1 LSSTTASPS
10 DADVERLRKRLDR
23 ERLARLQGEAIAEKT
38 TRELYEKQRELQLL
52 EAIAAAANEASTVE
66 EAMQAAVVSICG
78 YTGWPVGHAYLL
90 ADDNRRLI
98 STAIWHLAEPDR
110 FSAFRD
116 ITEATSFEAGVGLPG
131 RVLASGNPAWIMDVN
146 LDDNFPR
153 AQQAKNIGIKA
164 GFGFPVRS
172 GSEVMAVLEF
182 FATKALEPNDQLLTT
197 MDSIGTQ
204 LGRVIERRRW
214 EKALMASEQQY
225 RLLFERNQAGVY
237 RTTLHGEVL
246 ACNVALAR
254 MLGLSSPEEVLVTSA
269 LQYYWDPK
277 ERERFLAQLQ
287 EVGSVANFELQ
298 LRRQDGTEM
307 WILEN
312 ANLLP
317 AKNGS
322 DPVIEGTMVDITER
336 KRAEEM
342 ARHMAYHDYLTGLP
356 NRALFDDRLSVALA
370 QAKRHDEGLALMS
383 LDLDRF
389 KLFNDTLGHAT
400 GDTIIKAVAG
410 RLSRVVRGGDTVA
423 RVGGDE
429 FLLLLTSVED
439 GDSGAKIA
447 QKVLRIFDRPFRVEG
462 LDLHGTASIGISL
475 YPHDG
480 DDGEALMRNADAA
493 MYRAKETGRNN
504 YQLYAPAM
512 NVRAAER
519 LTLENDMRAGLKRR
533 EFEVFYQPQVNI
545 ETGRIVG
552 TEALVRW
559 NHPSRGVLG
568 PNEFIPL
575 AEETG
580 LIVHL
585 GEWVLRNACRQVR
598 GWHKRG
604 LPDVR
609 LAVNISMRQF
619 QRREFVDT
627 VRAILLET
635 GLEPRL
641 LELEITESIAM
652 QDEEQTIA
660 TLRRLRDLG
669 VRISIDDFGTGYSSL
684 KYLKDM
690 PIDALKIDQ
699 SFVRDLTT
707 NVNDAA
713 IAINI
718 IAIAHSLQLS
728 VIAEGVETGEQLD
741 FLKTKRCDEF
751 QGYLCKKPIPA
762 ASFVKLLADQTMGSP
777 AVFRSSRPI

>member
-1 LSSTTASPS
+1 LSGSTTSS
-10 DADVERLRKRLDR
+10 DAELGRLRKRLER
-23 ERLARLQGEAIAEKT
+23 EKIARLQGEAIAESS
-38 TRELYEKQRELQLL
+38 TRQLYEKQRELQLT
-52 EAIAAAANEASTVE
+52 ETIAAAANEASAVE
-66 EAMQAAVVSICG
+66 EAMQAAVTSICR

-90 ADDNRRLI
+90 SEDQRRLV
-98 STAIWHLAEPDR
+98 STTIWHLSEPDR
-110 FSAFRD
+110 FAAFRD
-116 ITEATSFEAGVGLPG
+116 ITEATNFERGVGLPG

-153 AQQAKNIGIKA
+153 AKQAENTGIKA

-172 GSEVMAVLEF
+172 GSEVTAVLEF
-182 FATKALEPNDQLLTT
+182 FATEALEPNDQLLAT

-225 RLLFERNQAGVY
+225 RLLFERNQAGVF
-237 RTTLHGEVL
+237 RTTVDGYVL
-246 ACNVALAR
+246 ACNTALAR
-254 MLGLSSPEEVLVTSA
+254 MLGLSSPEELLASSA
-269 LQYYWDPK
+269 LQYYCDPK
-277 ERERFLAQLQ
+277 ERDRFLTQLR
-287 EVGSVANFELQ
+287 EDGSIANFELR
-298 LRRQDGTEM
+298 LRRPDGTEF

-317 AKNGS
+317 AKNGVDS
-322 DPVIEGTMVDITER
+322 VIEGTMVDITER
-336 KRAEEM
+336 KRAEEL

-370 QAKRHDEGLALMS
+370 QAKRHDDGLALMS

-389 KLFNDTLGHAT
+389 KLFNDTLGHAA
-400 GDTIIKAVAG
+400 GDTVIKAVAM
-410 RLSRVVRGGDTVA
+410 RLTKVLRGGDTVA

-429 FLLLLTSVED
+429 FLLLLTSVDDAE
-439 GDSGAKIA
+439 SGAKIA
-447 QKVLRIFDRPFRVEG
+447 QKVLRIFDRPFKVEG
-462 LDLHGTASIGISL
+462 LELHGTASIGISL
-475 YPHDG
+475 FPHDG
-480 DDGEALMRNADAA
+480 DDGETLMRNADAA

-504 YQLYAPAM
+504 YQLYAPVM

-519 LTLENDMRAGLKRR
+519 LTLENDMRLALKRR
-533 EFEVFYQPQVNI
+533 EFEIYYQPQVNI
-545 ETGRIVG
+545 DTGRIVG
-552 TEALVRW
+552 CEALVRW
-559 NHPSRGVLG
+559 NHPSRRMLG

-585 GEWVLRNACRQVR
+585 GEWVLRNACRQVHR
-598 GWHKRG
+598 WQERG

-627 VRAILLET
+627 VREILIET
-635 GLEPRL
+635 GFEPGL

-652 QDEEQTIA
+652 QDEEQTIS

-707 NVNDAA
+707 NGNDAA

-728 VIAEGVETGEQLD
+728 VIAEGVETGEQLA
-741 FLKTKRCDEF
+741 FLKAKRCDEF
-751 QGYLCKKPIPA
+751 QGYLCKKPMPA
-762 ASFVKLLADQTMGSP
+762 ASFAKLLSHQTTDSSSV
-777 AVFRSSRPI
+777 AV